1 MFTLEQIDDIHHRFG
16 NADTLSQYLEA
27 LKNIGVDK
35 YDSFI
40 TDGHSEYF
48 GKHGHKVVS
57 PPVHEKLS
65 IAETCN
71 RESFLKH
78 LYLHTQGKTNY
89 LEMSKGLADSGIEK
103 WTFDTNKMTIA
114 YYDTVGTEIL
124 IEAIKWECNFDLWF
138 LHVQE
143 GSIRGGEPIC
153 KSIIQS
159 DLQ

>member
-1 MFTLEQIDDIHHRFG
+1 MFTLEQINNIHDRLG
-16 NADTLSQYLEA
+16 EAETLPQYLEA

-48 GKHGHKVVS
+48 GKGGHKIVS

-65 IAETCN
+65 IAETSN

-78 LYLHTQGKTNY
+78 LNLHNQGKTNY

-114 YYDTVGTEIL
+114 YYDKDGNEMLV
-124 IEAIKWECNFDLWF
+124 EAIKRD
-138 LHVQE
+138 
-143 GSIRGGEPIC
+143 
-153 KSIIQS
+153 
-159 DLQ
+159 